1 MSLAQDV
8 WDQPYDFLIQKDREL
23 REASYLLCGLQTA
36 RRDYKTGSYSDVFQI
51 TTGRKRQWEAQHI

>member
-23 REASYLLCGLQTA
+23 REASYLLCVLQTA
-36 RRDYKTGSYSDVFQI
+36 RRDYKTGSYSDVF
-51 TTGRKRQWEAQHI
+51 